1 MGGGNI
7 NGFVNKT
14 TKIYLSLIL
23 VMASVCFIGPIISPY
38 SLLETDISN
47 AFSPPGLSH
56 PLGTDSSGRDIL
68 TRLLYGGRVSISVGA
83 AAASAELL
91 IGVTL
96 GIISGYFGKW
106 TDKIVMG
113 IADVFM
119 CVPVI
124 PSILVAGAIMSDLKA
139 EPAIRI
145 VIMSLV
151 IALMGWPYTARMV
164 RSQVL
169 SIKQQDYM
177 MTLDGLGL
185 PMRKKMLHILP
196 NIKAQITV
204 SATLSCASAIMT
216 ESSLSLLGLGVSS
229 PYPSW
234 GNMLQSISDKTVL
247 FSMPWVWAP
256 PAICIFLTLLL
267 INAAG
272 DSMKKT
278 SVNNHEV

>member
-1 MGGGNI
+1 M
-7 NGFVNKT
+7 
-14 TKIYLSLIL
+14 
-23 VMASVCFIGPIISPY
+23 
-38 SLLETDISN
+38 
-47 AFSPPGLSH
+47 
-56 PLGTDSSGRDIL
+56 
-68 TRLLYGGRVSISVGA
+68 GA
-83 AAASAELL
+83 AAASAEIL

-96 GIISGYFGKW
+96 GIISGYFGRW

-124 PSILVAGAIMSDLKA
+124 PSVLVAGAIMSDLKA
-139 EPAIRI
+139 EPAAR
-145 VIMSLV
+145 VVVMSLL

-177 MTLDGLGL
+177 MALDGFGL
-185 PMRKKMLHILP
+185 PMTRKIFHILP

-216 ESSLSLLGLGVSS
+216 ESSLSLLGLGVSA

-256 PAICIFLTLLL
+256 PR
-267 INAAG
+267 
-272 DSMKKT
+272 
-278 SVNNHEV
+278 SVFF

>member
-23 VMASVCFIGPIISPY
+23 IIAVVCFIGPIISPY

-83 AAASAELL
+83 AAASAEIL

-96 GIISGYFGKW
+96 GIISGYFGRW

-124 PSILVAGAIMSDLKA
+124 PSVLVAGAIMSDLKA
-139 EPAIRI
+139 EPAAR
-145 VIMSLV
+145 VVVMSLL

-177 MTLDGLGL
+177 MALDGFGL
-185 PMRKKMLHILP
+185 PMTRKIFHILP

-216 ESSLSLLGLGVSS
+216 ESSLSLLGLGVSA

-256 PAICIFLTLLL
+256 PAICIFLILLL

-272 DSMKKT
+272 DSMKK
-278 SVNNHEV
+278 SLGK

>member
-23 VMASVCFIGPIISPY
+23 IIAVVCFIGPIISPY

-83 AAASAELL
+83 AAASAEIL

-96 GIISGYFGKW
+96 GIISGYFGRW

-124 PSILVAGAIMSDLKA
+124 PSVLVAGAIMSDLKA
-139 EPAIRI
+139 EPAAR
-145 VIMSLV
+145 VVVMSLL

-177 MTLDGLGL
+177 MALDGFGL
-185 PMRKKMLHILP
+185 PMTRKIFHILP

-216 ESSLSLLGLGVSS
+216 ESSLSLLGLGVSA

-247 FSMPWVWAP
+247 FQCLGFGHRPR
-256 PAICIFLTLLL
+256 
-267 INAAG
+267 
-272 DSMKKT
+272 
-278 SVNNHEV
+278 SVFF